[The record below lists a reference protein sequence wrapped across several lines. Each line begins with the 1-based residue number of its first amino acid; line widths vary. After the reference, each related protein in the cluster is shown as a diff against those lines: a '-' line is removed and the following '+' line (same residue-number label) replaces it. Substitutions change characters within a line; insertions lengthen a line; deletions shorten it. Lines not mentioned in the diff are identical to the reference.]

1 MDCAQSL
8 AFQMLNKIRSKFIA
22 QKRQGRLSP
31 NFSELGMPCILSARR
46 ILAYSLLSKNSEYV
60 RLLFALVLRGNKP
73 PCLERCL
80 VVVGSFHRAHGDLH
94 LLTQHLFVRDQTE
107 QVTDAVEA
115 RAPLVVGEN
124 DVPGCKLR
132 VRGVEHY
139 VARARVVEP
148 PAPRA

>member
-8 AFQMLNKIRSKFIA
+8 AFKMLDKIRSKFIA

-31 NFSELGMPCILSARR
+31 DFSELGMHCILSARR

-60 RLLFALVLRGNKP
+60 HLLLALILRRHKP
-73 PCLERCL
+73 PRLERCL
-80 VVVGSFHRAHGDLH
+80 VVVRSFHRARGKLH
-94 LLTQHLFVRDQTE
+94 LLTGHLLVRYETE

-115 RAPLVVGEN
+115 RAPLVVRWY

-132 VRGVEHY
+132 VRGLKHR
-139 VARARVVEP
+139 VARPRVV
-148 PAPRA
+148 